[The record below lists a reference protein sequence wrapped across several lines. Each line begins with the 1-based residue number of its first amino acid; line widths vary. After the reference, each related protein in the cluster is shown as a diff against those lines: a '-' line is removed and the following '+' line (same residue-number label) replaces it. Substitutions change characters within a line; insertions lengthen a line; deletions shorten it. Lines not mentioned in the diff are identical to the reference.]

1 MTPPIGGCKH
11 LCPLAHL
18 IQMSVATLT
27 RSQASAIDQADEGI
41 FEWDLITVGQSK
53 GKGSPIYYENLG
65 NGDKKPWL
73 SPDKTPK
80 LHLHHWVLLDIQIK
94 YDCGD
99 SEQIK
104 VQVFMQSPDGVKK
117 CFGGGYYTYWS
128 INLLA
133 GLAALTP
140 QELTGPDLHFSSW
153 RGTAQNQPAFICVKI
168 QKETKKDRLLYAE
181 LKELKQIYDKNKQ
194 DGQLLARVEQ
204 VVESLQSVL
213 KGNTYYADA
222 EVVHEIPGPNDGLT
236 IID

>member
-1 MTPPIGGCKH
+1 
-11 LCPLAHL
+11 
-18 IQMSVATLT
+18 MSVATLT

-53 GKGSPIYYENLG
+53 GKKSPIYYEALG
-65 NGDKKPWL
+65 NGETKPWL
-73 SPDKTPK
+73 NPDGTPK
-80 LHLHHWVLLDIQIK
+80 LHFHYWVIHDIRMK
-94 YDCGD
+94 YECGD
-99 SEQIK
+99 FDQIK
-104 VQVFMQSPDGVKK
+104 VNISMQSPDGVKK
-117 CFGGGYYTYWS
+117 TFGGGYHTYWS

-140 QELTGPDLHFSSW
+140 QELTGPTLQFSSW
-153 RGTAQNQPAFICVKI
+153 RGTAQFQPAFICVKV
-168 QKETKKDRLLYAE
+168 QKETKKDQLLYAE
-181 LKELKQIYDKNKQ
+181 LKELKRIYDKSKQ

-204 VVESLQSVL
+204 IVESLQSVL